1 MNGKVVHKLTLCLI
15 YMQCKCSTEANIAGQ
30 QHDAK
35 STTALAHFS
44 CCIIKAQS
52 AGDAASWSRH
62 TQHEAQTQG
71 SLMVMGKMLQSHV
84 AVRQQE
90 QEQH

>member
-1 MNGKVVHKLTLCLI
+1 MMQRALQHQHTLHAV
-15 YMQCKCSTEANIAGQ
+15 S
-30 QHDAK
+30 
-35 STTALAHFS
+35 S
-44 CCIIKAQS
+44 KAQS

-71 SLMVMGKMLQSHV
+71 SLIVMSKMLQSHV